1 MSDQPVDETADEAFA
16 PPENWEPDRKRVDS
30 DEDVADEP
38 EVKPEEQITELTEE
52 ERAQFR
58 SLLAIGKRVKTVYLF
73 DQKIEIA
80 TLMSDDEIRVGD
92 RVKKHVDSPAY
103 NRAYQVAYVASAIRS
118 VNGESWMNTLEQNPD
133 PDVLFES
140 KLRKAERLYPL
151 VVQYIYRECI
161 SMDTE
166 FAELA
171 AKLGKL

>member
-1 MSDQPVDETADEAFA
+1 MSDQPVDETADEVFA
-16 PPENWEPDRKRVDS
+16 VPDNWHENQGEPDRKRVDS
-30 DEDVADEP
+30 NEDVADEP

-140 KLRKAERLYPL
+140 KLVCHDNLCGGL
-151 VVQYIYRECI
+151 
-161 SMDTE
+161 
-166 FAELA
+166 
-171 AKLGKL
+171 